1 MILVLASLPV
11 HRLTLVVYVLVVVW
25 GCVLYVCE
33 SLKFEGGTVMVMVL
47 RQYFQLSNCVG
58 PAVQLNPGNIIFTS
72 CRSISRVSR
81 FLFGLAAVPQSWQ

>member
-1 MILVLASLPV
+1 M
-11 HRLTLVVYVLVVVW
+11 YVLVVVW

-33 SLKFEGGTVMVMVL
+33 SLKFEGGTMMVMVP

-58 PAVQLNPGNIIFTS
+58 PAVQLNRGNIIFAS

-81 FLFGLAAVPQSWQ
+81 FLFDLVAVPQSWQ